1 MLQRAVTISPHV
13 VGMIVQVQSVVSVMV
28 VVCILAMHHQVLQ
41 LASLLGDCHRG
52 EHAQRLP
59 QQDSQ
64 KEESARTANH
74 MTRF

>member
-41 LASLLGDCHRG
+41 LACLLGDCHRA

-64 KEESARTANH
+64 KEERARTTNH
-74 MTRF
+74 RVRF